1 MEENENPSK
10 NMKCKFQ
17 VSKLNKS
24 YHHKLLIM
32 KKYVLGLQICG
43 SIIVSLVYVNMGA
56 LMGFPTKALPQ
67 LRNETDVN
75 VNLDDYQGSMFASVS
90 FITGIKTL

>member
-1 MEENENPSK
+1 M
-10 NMKCKFQ
+10 
-17 VSKLNKS
+17 
-24 YHHKLLIM
+24 
-32 KKYVLGLQICG
+32 
-43 SIIVSLVYVNMGA
+43 SLVYVNMGA
-56 LMGFPTKALPQ
+56 LMGFPTKALSQ

>member
-1 MEENENPSK
+1 
-10 NMKCKFQ
+10 
-17 VSKLNKS
+17 
-24 YHHKLLIM
+24 
-32 KKYVLGLQICG
+32 
-43 SIIVSLVYVNMGA
+43 MGA

-90 FITGIKTL
+90 FITGIKTVYTQNFQNPPACLCIRLNRVI